1 MIIVESCL
9 MVTMIS
15 EEIIFYLLVKSN
27 PTRSFLSRPRCA
39 NQTIL
44 LAYSHFTSYISVWKE
59 VFVFFSPLINV
70 IAFLDSNILMFFSF
84 SDSKHCC

>member
-27 PTRSFLSRPRCA
+27 PTRSLLPRPGRA

-44 LAYSHFTSYISVWKE
+44 LAYSHFTSYISV
-59 VFVFFSPLINV
+59 
-70 IAFLDSNILMFFSF
+70 
-84 SDSKHCC
+84 